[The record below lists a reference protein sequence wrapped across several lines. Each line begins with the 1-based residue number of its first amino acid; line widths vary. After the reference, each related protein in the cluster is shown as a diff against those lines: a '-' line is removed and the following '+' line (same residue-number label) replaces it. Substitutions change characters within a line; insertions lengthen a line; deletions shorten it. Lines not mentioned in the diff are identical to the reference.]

1 MYKQPKQNVYKQK
14 QKTTTKCINNLNK
27 MYKQPKQNV

>member
-1 MYKQPKQNVYKQK
+1 MYKNLNKMYKQQ
-14 QKTTTKCINNLNK
+14 TKCINNLNK